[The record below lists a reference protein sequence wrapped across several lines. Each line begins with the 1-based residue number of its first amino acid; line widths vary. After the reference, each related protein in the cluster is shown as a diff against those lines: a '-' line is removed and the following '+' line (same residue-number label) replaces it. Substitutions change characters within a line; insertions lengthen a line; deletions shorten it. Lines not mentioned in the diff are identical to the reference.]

1 METSLHFVFPNSALA
16 KASFFKRRK
25 KDGEKE
31 KSVIKVAEPFGGF
44 FYLIMNC
51 FIDIYFLIC

>member
-51 FIDIYFLIC
+51 FIDIYF